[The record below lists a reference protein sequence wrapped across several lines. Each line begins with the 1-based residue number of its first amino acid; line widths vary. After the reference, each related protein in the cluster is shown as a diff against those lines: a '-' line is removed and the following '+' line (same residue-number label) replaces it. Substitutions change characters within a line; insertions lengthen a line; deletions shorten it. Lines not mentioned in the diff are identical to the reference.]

1 MDRYCLPEMIDSAFT
16 DIARTYGIIIDDY
29 DDNFVPHKE
38 LLKYYSTPKKEQAEL
53 IKELKKV
60 EKRELLKLNDEDR
73 EAWGFLSNKREAK
86 LMGKLMREAEE
97 NEEISKMSLE
107 ERKKRTAAKY
117 ERYMRY
123 WAGDKEIIY
132 EEIIKSLGIDQEAY
146 ERGDI
151 DLWGDPIAKKE
162 L

>member
-1 MDRYCLPEMIDSAFT
+1 
-16 DIARTYGIIIDDY
+16 
-29 DDNFVPHKE
+29 
-38 LLKYYSTPKKEQAEL
+38 
-53 IKELKKV
+53 
-60 EKRELLKLNDEDR
+60 
-73 EAWGFLSNKREAK
+73 
-86 LMGKLMREAEE
+86 MREAEE

-107 ERKKRTAAKY
+107 ERKKRTVRLFLTLDIAYVDVTIDLAFQAAKY

>member
-1 MDRYCLPEMIDSAFT
+1 MDRYCLPERYI
-16 DIARTYGIIIDDY
+16 
-29 DDNFVPHKE
+29 
-38 LLKYYSTPKKEQAEL
+38 LQ
-53 IKELKKV
+53 
-60 EKRELLKLNDEDR
+60 
-73 EAWGFLSNKREAK
+73 LSNKREAK

-162 L
+162 LSLRRTSEILRDSVNSVYDSCPPLPYFMTADCGKLGVQYTKDDYNWSIPTSLY